1 MDSTL
6 IQIPNE
12 LFAPAESSHFEGEY
26 RIDRLEVGPDEYVF
40 EAPLTWQ
47 VDVTNTGEAFLV
59 IGKVEGEAV
68 TLCGRC
74 LEEVRISLQG
84 EVDGYYLID
93 PASAEDIEDL
103 EGDEYDVLGEN
114 DTIDIEVPLR
124 AAILLEIPAV
134 PLCDEDCQGLC
145 LECGANLNEG
155 PCDCAPASEEEAAD
169 DGVNPNNPF
178 AVLKSLKLDD

>member
-1 MDSTL
+1 MVSTR

-26 RIDRLEVGPDEYVF
+26 HIERLEVGPDEYVF

-59 IGKVEGEAV
+59 MGSVEGEAV

-74 LEEVRISLQG
+74 LEEVRVPLQG

-93 PASAEDIEDL
+93 PASAENVEDL
-103 EGDEYDVLGEN
+103 EGDEFDVLGED
-114 DTIDIEVPLR
+114 DTIDIEIPLR
-124 AAILLEIPAV
+124 AAILLEIPRV
-134 PLCDEDCQGLC
+134 PLCDEDCEGLC
-145 LECGANLNEG
+145 LECGANLNDG
-155 PCDCAPASEEEAAD
+155 PCDCAPADEGSAGE
-169 DGVNPNNPF
+169 DGINPNNPF
-178 AVLKSLKLDD
+178 AVLKSLKPDD